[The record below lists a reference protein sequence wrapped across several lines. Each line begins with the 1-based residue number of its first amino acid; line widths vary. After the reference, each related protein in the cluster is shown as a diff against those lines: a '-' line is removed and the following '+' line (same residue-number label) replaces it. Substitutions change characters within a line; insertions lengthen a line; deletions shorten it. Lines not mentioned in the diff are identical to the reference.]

1 MSTFSGL
8 NTAYTGLVAA
18 SRGLDVVGQNIAN
31 ANTDGY
37 TRQRVDTSAA
47 HAVRAGMFSGPVRPG
62 QGVFVDGIAR
72 LGDAHLDARVRVT
85 GAASGF
91 ATTRAEALAA
101 LETTLNEPGEN
112 GISAG
117 LGEFWASWQNLAN
130 NTGKVSSATVVLDAA
145 GVLSNR
151 IATGYRETQAQW
163 GSLRRSTEAMVAEV
177 NSAAV
182 RIAELNVAIRTT
194 TAAGTSA
201 NELIDQRAQLAAS
214 VASLAGGTVR
224 DAGDGT
230 IDVLIGGNALVSGDT
245 ARPLQVAGARGL
257 EGAAADVVRV
267 EWAHRPGVPAALD
280 GGEIAGALTM
290 LAATGAIAEAA
301 GFYNTFAQ
309 DLASQV
315 NAVHRTGATADG
327 RTGLDFFTVFGDPA
341 ALNLGVVPGGEEDI
355 AAASPGA
362 GALDGSIADAV
373 AGLGAG
379 AASPDSAWTAFVTEL
394 GSETQTTLK
403 AATLAGLAASSAV
416 ERQLSGSAVSMDE
429 EQLNLLTFQHAY
441 QGAARVMTAVDQM
454 LDTLINRTGIVGR

>member
-37 TRQRVDTSAA
+37 TRQRVTTSAA
-47 HAVRAGMFSGPVRPG
+47 DAVRAGMFSGPVRPG

-85 GAASGF
+85 GAATGF

-101 LETTLNEPGEN
+101 LESTLNEPGDN

-130 NTGKVSSATVVLDAA
+130 NTGDASAATVVLDAA
-145 GVLSNR
+145 GVLNTR
-151 IATGYRETQAQW
+151 IAAGYRETQAQW
-163 GSLRRSTEAMVAEV
+163 TQLRRSTDAMVAEV

-182 RIAELNVAIRTT
+182 RIAELNDIIRTT
-194 TAAGTSA
+194 TAAGTSP
-201 NELIDQRAQLAAS
+201 NELIDQRAQLAS
-214 VASLAGGTVR
+214 SIASLAGGTVR

-230 IDVLIGGNALVSGDT
+230 IDVLIGGNALVSGGT

-257 EGAAADVVRV
+257 EGAASDVVRV

-280 GGEIAGALTM
+280 GGEVAAALST
-290 LAATGAIAEAA
+290 LAPTGAIAEAA
-301 GFYNTFAQ
+301 SFYNTFAQ
-309 DLASQV
+309 DLADQV

-327 RTGLDFFTVFGDPA
+327 RTGLDFFAVTGDPS
-341 ALNLGVVPGGEEDI
+341 ALNLTVVPGGVGDI
-355 AAASPGA
+355 AAANPGA

-373 AGLGAG
+373 AGIGSATG
-379 AASPDSAWTAFVTEL
+379 SPDTVWTAFVAEL
-394 GSETQTTLK
+394 GSETQSALK

-441 QGAARVMTAVDQM
+441 QGAARVMTAIDQM
-454 LDTLINRTGIVGR
+454 LDTLINRTGVVGR